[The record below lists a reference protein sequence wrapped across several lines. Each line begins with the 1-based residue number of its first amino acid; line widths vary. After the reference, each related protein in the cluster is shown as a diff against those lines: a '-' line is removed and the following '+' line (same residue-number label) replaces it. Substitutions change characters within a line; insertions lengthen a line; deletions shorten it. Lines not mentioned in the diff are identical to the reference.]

1 MAVSGQ
7 NFEDRREFNKS
18 VHVNKDMTLE
28 VINKYGTVNIT
39 AWDKDSVSVRAEIEA
54 NSSSLDHLH
63 KMLQGIDINIT
74 ETSFQIRAETEFRQ
88 NFDLLLES
96 FKGMTNKLIP
106 YESRL
111 QINYFISVPE
121 YLGMRIT
128 NKYGDVYMENNAG
141 KFSLTLSNGSFR
153 ANSLDGTNN
162 IELSFC
168 NATINRISSGYV
180 NASFSDIEI
189 GESRDIKINSISSRF
204 ELRKAGTVNVESKR
218 DKFYIDRISALKGD
232 SYFTDYRIDELEK
245 EMDLV
250 VKYGSLNAG
259 EIEKG
264 VELISINS
272 SYSDINLIF
281 DPSAS
286 YNLDIRHT
294 NAFLSLPD
302 KNSDIQK
309 KAVNED
315 KKEYMYYGTVGK
327 NPGNVKVSVDA
338 NRGNVYIK

>member
-1 MAVSGQ
+1 
-7 NFEDRREFNKS
+7 
-18 VHVNKDMTLE
+18 
-28 VINKYGTVNIT
+28 
-39 AWDKDSVSVRAEIEA
+39 
-54 NSSSLDHLH
+54 
-63 KMLQGIDINIT
+63 
-74 ETSFQIRAETEFRQ
+74 
-88 NFDLLLES
+88 
-96 FKGMTNKLIP
+96 
-106 YESRL
+106 
-111 QINYFISVPE
+111 
-121 YLGMRIT
+121 
-128 NKYGDVYMENNAG
+128 
-141 KFSLTLSNGSFR
+141 
-153 ANSLDGTNN
+153 
-162 IELSFC
+162 
-168 NATINRISSGYV
+168 
-180 NASFSDIEI
+180 
-189 GESRDIKINSISSRF
+189 
-204 ELRKAGTVNVESKR
+204 
-218 DKFYIDRISALKGD
+218 
-232 SYFTDYRIDELEK
+232 
-245 EMDLV
+245 
-250 VKYGSLNAG
+250 YGSLNAG